1 MATLRR
7 SERLVK
13 LKSLL
18 EFEKEMT
25 KRQKD
30 KAPVNTKRQSSSLK
44 TKTSRK
50 SSRKSKYFSEETSK
64 RQSST
69 MQRESVYF
77 KKTKSKS
84 TATTKDRAKDM
95 AAAESPPPPPLP
107 PPPSPP
113 PPPPPPIHKHL
124 EYPHYVPPRSPYNL
138 IQEEL
143 WENPWKLLI
152 ATMFLNRTTGR
163 EGREM
168 RAYILN
174 ID

>member
-13 LKSLL
+13 LKSLV
-18 EFEKEMT
+18 EYEKEMT
-25 KRQKD
+25 KWQKD

-84 TATTKDRAKDM
+84 TATTKDM
-95 AAAESPPPPPLP
+95 AAAESPPPPP
-107 PPPSPP
+107 SPP
-113 PPPPPPIHKHL
+113 NHKHL

-168 RAYILN
+168 RVYILN

>member
-1 MATLRR
+1 M
-7 SERLVK
+7 K
-13 LKSLL
+13 LKSLV
-18 EFEKEMT
+18 EYEKETT
-25 KRQKD
+25 KSQKD

-84 TATTKDRAKDM
+84 TATTKDM
-95 AAAESPPPPPLP
+95 AAAESPPPPPP
-107 PPPSPP
+107 N
-113 PPPPPPIHKHL
+113 HKHL

-168 RAYILN
+168 RVYILN

>member
-1 MATLRR
+1 
-7 SERLVK
+7 
-13 LKSLL
+13 
-18 EFEKEMT
+18 
-25 KRQKD
+25 
-30 KAPVNTKRQSSSLK
+30 
-44 TKTSRK
+44 
-50 SSRKSKYFSEETSK
+50 
-64 RQSST
+64 

-84 TATTKDRAKDM
+84 TATTKDM
-95 AAAESPPPPPLP
+95 VAAESPPP

-113 PPPPPPIHKHL
+113 PPPNHKHL

-168 RAYILN
+168 RVYILN